1 MFRHFLNAISLR
13 KEKYFL
19 DNSEAASSKR
29 KKTALANRGSS
40 TDLTGV
46 GTIGRCDSMR
56 VLSMV
61 KYFSSSSTF
70 RHKKNSQQGQ
80 NGEV

>member
-1 MFRHFLNAISLR
+1 MRFPFEKKNISWTTQR
-13 KEKYFL
+13 RQVQRE
-19 DNSEAASSKR
+19 
-29 KKTALANRGSS
+29 KTALANRGSA

-46 GTIGRCDSMR
+46 GAIGRCRSMR

-70 RHKKNSQQGQ
+70 RQLNSQQGQ